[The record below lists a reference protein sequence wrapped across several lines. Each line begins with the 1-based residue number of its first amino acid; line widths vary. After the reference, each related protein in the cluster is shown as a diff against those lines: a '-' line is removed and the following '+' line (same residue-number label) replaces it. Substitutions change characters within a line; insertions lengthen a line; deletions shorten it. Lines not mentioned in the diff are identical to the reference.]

1 LDFEKLNWLNQGLNY
16 EKIKILYLIRG
27 LIEEI
32 QVQGPT
38 CKWYAI
44 LGVEIGEIKDRIEE
58 N

>member
-1 LDFEKLNWLNQGLNY
+1 
-16 EKIKILYLIRG
+16 

-44 LGVEIGEIKDRIEE
+44 SGVKIGEIRGQIEE